1 MTDSSPCHRTS
12 PEYDRSLPMSPL
24 KRPLHNNNVS
34 SKLWTKARTVQGHR
48 ITGNQGSIHKT
59 QSDAEL
65 TEVAVIQFGGLEDAE
80 AKQKFRACNPIE
92 IVQAVQLAKQTK
104 NPPAV
109 LSGRWSVSSN
119 STGNFVY
126 TLTGIIPPCN
136 LMSLKQHLCSP
147 FKGHME
153 LVPTKGWTWLQ
164 LQQVPTEDLDWC
176 VWGPDDLLKAFTAN
190 PCFKDTLICV
200 QPHWQGNLLNNNKMF
215 STILAA
221 IIDKDNSI
229 CQAALTH
236 GVCMFGAQVKFLHCR
251 DNPTLQQCRQCHM
264 LGHYSSSPRCKF
276 PKNSIKCYCCR
287 GSHNSRDHYYEC
299 NAKTHKTLGKCDC
312 VLKCLLCKKTNHHA
326 RSCNCLKRGDFAPP
340 RLLELTNNEPF
351 QIIGKKRATK
361 GREHRPP
368 YSLCLSAFIILEVKH
383 IPLLLCPTE
392 EGKNVLLCMCCA
404 LLSMAEYKCCFVS
417 LHTNYKD
424 PGALPTARIVLSK
437 GKSVLDLYTDL
448 QKCKAYRTALLTNN
462 QLLCESID
470 ISMMRQK

>member
-1 MTDSSPCHRTS
+1 MSRTPDFGGDQDDGATPSITPATPPTNPLIHSMDKAIADATGPVWATICHLEAAILGGPVQPDMIAPVLTNQGTKSWTDNQGATPFPLNNEPPQSKNTNNLPRVDNDDAFPPLEMASGLNNHRWHNNLVKERQRQSVPGATGPTNNDRFITMSSNQSRI
-12 PEYDRSLPMSPL
+12 
-24 KRPLHNNNVS
+24 RPLFANVA
-34 SKLWTKARTVQGHR
+34 TEEAIAQQQCARTVQGHR

-236 GVCMFGAQVKFLHCR
+236 GGQPHTAAMQTM
-251 DNPTLQQCRQCHM
+251 P
-264 LGHYSSSPRCKF
+264 Y
-276 PKNSIKCYCCR
+276 
-287 GSHNSRDHYYEC
+287 
-299 NAKTHKTLGKCDC
+299 
-312 VLKCLLCKKTNHHA
+312 A
-326 RSCNCLKRGDFAPP
+326 RS
-340 RLLELTNNEPF
+340 LL
-351 QIIGKKRATK
+351 
-361 GREHRPP
+361 
-368 YSLCLSAFIILEVKH
+368 
-383 IPLLLCPTE
+383 
-392 EGKNVLLCMCCA
+392 
-404 LLSMAEYKCCFVS
+404 
-417 LHTNYKD
+417 
-424 PGALPTARIVLSK
+424 
-437 GKSVLDLYTDL
+437 
-448 QKCKAYRTALLTNN
+448 
-462 QLLCESID
+462 
-470 ISMMRQK
+470 